1 MWLIDYSLINLLQKW
16 LNNKHT
22 KKYLQ
27 YICFYFN
34 GSDKW
39 HVYYAIQS
47 KLIIL
52 QKTLCAPII
61 IIILILTILNQ
72 NSYALKKIAKNI
84 NPGHQNHC

>member
-52 QKTLCAPII
+52 QNT
-61 IIILILTILNQ
+61 LTIVCTN
-72 NSYALKKIAKNI
+72 NHYHFNTDHPELKLLCFKKNCEK
-84 NPGHQNHC
+84 PLLG